1 MFFQHR
7 LLCHHH
13 IYPHEGSKEWNRQLG
28 WFSSQRTTSN
38 PHWYNPSRPLPAANH
53 WRGIRAPEHVVEAD
67 PTGQNNSYKYRRAN
81 ETLRSASTMVCHL
94 ILRDP
99 APGGAHVEKFDAESC
114 SWRTNAPK
122 WRVGS
127 DLTGKNVIYAYKCPF
142 GPIQS
147 LSLVMK
153 PSQITI
159 VHHRVGPVE
168 RRVGRNFPPQNSRKK
183 CKKRTRFGLSKGI
196 KRKSMVLS
204 NIWNRSIDQIT
215 SVCHAILLLRMQR
228 QITIF
233 P

>member
-1 MFFQHR
+1 MKSAIGLIFKPTNHLQPPLVQPLQTPPR
-7 LLCHHH
+7 SEPLARNKGTRTCRGGRSNGPKQLLQ
-13 IYPHEGSKEWNRQLG
+13 I
-28 WFSSQRTTSN
+28 
-38 PHWYNPSRPLPAANH
+38 
-53 WRGIRAPEHVVEAD
+53 
-67 PTGQNNSYKYRRAN
+67 PTGKWDSSIGLHDGMSPHSPWSSSWWGPRREIRCRVMFVVN
-81 ETLRSASTMVCHL
+81 KCTKM
-94 ILRDP
+94 
-99 APGGAHVEKFDAESC
+99 K
-114 SWRTNAPK
+114 SWVRLDRQK
-122 WRVGS
+122 
-127 DLTGKNVIYAYKCPF
+127 VIYAYKCPF